1 MVRQLFNCCAKTL
14 LRRVRH
20 VQMLLYALTVMCLI
34 GCVRGESSQQAPS
47 SVTGQTRDAANSTK
61 HSDVNRVGQCP
72 VLVDIL
78 SQCSKSGFNAQSIA
92 HMQKLIQ
99 EQIQTL
105 PADEANKRCQELE
118 NYWQVVCGVVPSQSS
133 LR

>member
-1 MVRQLFNCCAKTL
+1 MRQLFNCCAKTL
-14 LRRVRH
+14 LRRVRY
-20 VQMLLYALTVMCLI
+20 VQMLLCALSVMCLM
-34 GCVRGESSQQAPS
+34 GCERGESSQQAPS
-47 SVTGQTRDAANSTK
+47 SVNGQTQDVQNSTV
-61 HSDVNRVGQCP
+61 HSDVNRVRQCP

-105 PADEANKRCQELE
+105 PADKANKRCQELE
-118 NYWQVVCGVVPSQSS
+118 DYWQVVCGVVPSQSI